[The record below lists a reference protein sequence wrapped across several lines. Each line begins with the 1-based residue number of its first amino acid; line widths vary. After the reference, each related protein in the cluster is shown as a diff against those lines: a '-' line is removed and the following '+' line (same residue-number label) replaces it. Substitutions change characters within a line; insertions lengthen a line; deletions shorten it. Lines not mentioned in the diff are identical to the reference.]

1 MSFCDFI
8 LAKEAV
14 PIDPKQPR
22 HIQTGGAKAPDP
34 QGAAAGSAGKKRKP
48 RKSRPHFSVWG
59 YIWRTFACL
68 FCLVVMACSVGG
80 VVLAMYIVQVT
91 ADDSELDLDNQRLK
105 QTTIVYA
112 LDRDTNE
119 WIEYATFSGDNN
131 RIWKSLSEMPEDLQN
146 AVIAVEDKNFR
157 NEPGVNI
164 TRTIGAALNEF
175 TGNRI
180 YGRTTGASTIEQQLV
195 KNLIGDDADSGIA
208 GYMRKVREIF
218 RAIGLCNRYSKDTI
232 LEAYLNTIPLTG
244 QIYGME
250 VGANTYFGKTVSE
263 LTLSEC
269 AALASITNNPTSYNP
284 FTNPENLINRRNHVL
299 DEMLNQG
306 YITQEEHDAACAES
320 ITLVEDDASTETATV
335 TSNNSYFTD
344 ALFADLTQAIKEE
357 FGYETDAEAQ
367 SEILNGGLRVYSTV
381 DPDLQK
387 SLETLMLNEDD
398 AIFPALW
405 TEQEVETSISADS
418 EITYDED
425 GMPLQPNS
433 DGEMVPVFA
442 EDDIPVYE
450 KDDVTFKTDV
460 DEDSNTLIFYEEV
473 RTQAA
478 AACVDY
484 DGQVLAVVGGL
495 GEKTNDLVFN
505 RATEPH
511 QTGSTAKPIGA
522 YCLALDNNLITY
534 STALP
539 DSPIYSAAD
548 KKVLKTEYSYMD
560 PYSSAAQSRSDVWR
574 DWPENYGNSGG
585 DGALVLVYDALQQS
599 LNTIAVRV
607 GQMVGPEMIFNFVH
621 DTLNCTH
628 LDSRY
633 DVDYA
638 PMVMGSQTNGLTTVE
653 LAGAYTIFYDG
664 TFTTPH
670 YFTEVEDYQGNL
682 YLDNSKRISTTQAI
696 KPTTATIMNRML
708 QNVLKSGTARGMT
721 PDLDNNLQYA
731 AKTGTTSDFRDYTFA
746 GLNPYFVTAVW
757 WGFDQPKRM
766 YGLGGG
772 AGNNGKPTQQLWK
785 ALCEDVLADAE
796 YAEFPMA
803 DGVVTRQFNSG
814 TGQLVSSGGLTGYY
828 TEDNLPD
835 NYTDTTTV
843 DPYAHAAQDAQ
854 SAAQADPAV

>member
-1 MSFCDFI
+1 MSPI

-14 PIDPKQPR
+14 PIDPKQSR
-22 HIQTGGAKAPDP
+22 HIQTDGAKAPDP
-34 QGAAAGSAGKKRKP
+34 QGAAAAGPAGKKKKP
-48 RKSRPHFSVWG
+48 KKKKPHFSVWG

-91 ADDSELDLDNQRLK
+91 ADDTELDLDNQKLK
-105 QTTIVYA
+105 QATVVYA
-112 LDRDTNE
+112 MDKETNT
-119 WIEYATFSGDNN
+119 WVEYARFFGSDN
-131 RIWKSLSEMPEDLQN
+131 RKWVDLEEIPDYLQK
-146 AVIAVEDKNFR
+146 AVIAVEDKDFYD
-157 NEPGVNI
+157 EPGINI

-180 YGRTTGASTIEQQLV
+180 YGRTTGASTIEQQLI
-195 KNLIGDDADSGIA
+195 KNLIHDDADSGIE

-269 AALASITNNPTSYNP
+269 AALASITNNPTVYNP
-284 FTNPENLINRRNHVL
+284 FTNPENLITRRNHVL
-299 DEMLNQG
+299 WEMWNQG
-306 YITQEEHDAACAES
+306 YITVAEYNSACAE
-320 ITLVEDDASTETATV
+320 TLVLVDDAASTEVATV

-344 ALFADLTQAIKEE
+344 ALFADLTQAIMEKY
-357 FGYETDAEAQ
+357 GYETEAEAQ
-367 SEILNGGLRVYSTV
+367 AEILNGGLQVYSTV
-381 DPDLQK
+381 DLELQK
-387 SLETLMLNEDD
+387 ALETLMLNTDD
-398 AIFPALW
+398 EFFPALW
-405 TEQEVETSISADS
+405 TEQEIETNIPAGS
-418 EITYDED
+418 EITYDD
-425 GMPLQPNS
+425 NGLPLQTSPE
-433 DGEMVPVFA
+433 GEAWAVFGA
-442 EDDIPVYE
+442 DDIPVYL
-450 KDDVTFKTDV
+450 DDGVTFKTTV
-460 DEDSNTLIFYEEV
+460 NEDTNTLVFYESV

-539 DSPIYSAAD
+539 DSPIYTAAD
-548 KKVLKTEYSYMD
+548 KKVLKTNYAYLD
-560 PYSSAAQSRSDVWR
+560 PYSAEAQNRSDVWR
-574 DWPENYGNSGG
+574 SWPENYGGSGG
-585 DGALVLVYDALQQS
+585 KGDLVLVYDALQQS

-628 LDSRY
+628 LNAEH

-638 PMVMGSQTNGLTTVE
+638 PMVMGSQYQGLTTVE
-653 LAGAYTIFYDG
+653 MAGAYTIFYDG
-664 TFTTPH
+664 SFTTPH

-682 YLDNSKRISTTQAI
+682 YLDNSERISTTQAI

-708 QNVLKSGTARGMT
+708 QNVLSSSGTARNMT
-721 PDLDNNLQYA
+721 PDVESGMQFA

-746 GLNPYFVTAVW
+746 GLNPYFSTAVW
-757 WGFDQPKRM
+757 WGFDQPKNM
-766 YGLGGG
+766 YELGREGQD
-772 AGNNGKPTQQLWK
+772 GKPTQRLWK
-785 ALCEDVLADAE
+785 ALCEEVLADAE

-803 DGVVTRQFNSG
+803 DGVITRQFNTA
-814 TGQLVSSGGLTGYY
+814 TGQLVSGGGRTGYY

-835 NYTDTTTV
+835 NYV
-843 DPYAHAAQDAQ
+843 A
-854 SAAQADPAV
+854 SVIDPAAPAA